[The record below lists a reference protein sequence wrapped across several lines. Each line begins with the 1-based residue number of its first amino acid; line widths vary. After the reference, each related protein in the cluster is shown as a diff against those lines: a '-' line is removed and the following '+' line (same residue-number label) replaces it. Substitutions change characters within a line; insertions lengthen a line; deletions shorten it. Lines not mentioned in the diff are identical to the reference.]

1 MRFQLF
7 KHFRWPAHSSWE
19 RCLTLGF
26 LCLRFLAGWV
36 SSSTDDWSRVPGTQ
50 VSSEYI
56 RCYINFFGFS
66 LGIYGSDVNNRAIDH
81 RVLKM
86 QHRWCIWPLWTIS
99 FIKCLT
105 RKVLGGFFSLSSSSF
120 FCQKSIFSMKFT
132 DSTDSDC
139 NSWVKLRQYGVSS
152 PLAHRFTDLST
163 SSILKFFGTA
173 GPAKQGGAE

>member
-1 MRFQLF
+1 MYVCFPLLI
-7 KHFRWPAHSSWE
+7 FRSEMFPSLRRYH
-19 RCLTLGF
+19 LTTICSLE
-26 LCLRFLAGWV
+26 C
-36 SSSTDDWSRVPGTQ
+36 
-50 VSSEYI
+50 I
-56 RCYINFFGFS
+56 RYYSNFFVFS

-139 NSWVKLRQYGVSS
+139 NSWDSALQWGVSS
-152 PLAHRFTDLST
+152 PLADRLTGFGGFHLYLFPFNFPFTY
-163 SSILKFFGTA
+163 ILN
-173 GPAKQGGAE
+173 